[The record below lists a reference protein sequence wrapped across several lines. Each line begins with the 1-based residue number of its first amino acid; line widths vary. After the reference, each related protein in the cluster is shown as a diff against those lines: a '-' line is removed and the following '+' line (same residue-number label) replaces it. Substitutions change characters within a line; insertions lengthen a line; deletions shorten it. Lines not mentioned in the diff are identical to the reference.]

1 MLYETQNSVAVP
13 QASLGGN
20 SVASAVSYSNT
31 TSGMAA
37 TNVQGAIDEVSSDLA
52 DKEDK
57 PTELTATLSVGAT
70 SVTFTNAAITS
81 TAKIDVYTDTFGVNP
96 TNQTVS
102 GTTLTLTFK
111 AQAAAVSVK
120 VLVRG

>member
-1 MLYETQNSVAVP
+1 MVDYD
-13 QASLGGN
+13 
-20 SVASAVSYSNT
+20 NT
-31 TSGMAA
+31 TSGLTA
-37 TNVQGAIDEVSSDLA
+37 TDVQAAIDENAGDISTINGEITQISSDLA
-52 DKEDK
+52 DKENK

-70 SVTFTNAAITS
+70 SVTFTNAAITA

-96 TNQTVS
+96 TNQSVS